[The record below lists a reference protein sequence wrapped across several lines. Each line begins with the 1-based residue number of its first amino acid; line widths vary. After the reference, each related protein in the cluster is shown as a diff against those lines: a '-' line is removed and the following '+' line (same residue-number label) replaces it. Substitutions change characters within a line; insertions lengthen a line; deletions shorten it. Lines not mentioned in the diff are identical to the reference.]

1 MKKRLA
7 KDFIASTITY
17 LFSSFGVI
25 ILLLI
30 FIFIFSNGAKKISIN
45 LLTGNYYSDSY
56 TLKYL
61 EEANSIFTY
70 QEKEDEY
77 FSKKWGVAF
86 KDSINIDGENVVII
100 SYIDSNSPLN
110 NMINLKDDSYFSVS
124 INQII
129 NKGVLESSDSLIT
142 VVKKDSAKVVC
153 NKFDNAIKINNLTV
167 QTSGGGIRSSFIT
180 TLILIVIT
188 IIIALP
194 IGICASIYLSMYA
207 KKNRFTYIL
216 ETMIDMVGGI
226 PSIIF
231 GLVGV
236 IIFIPMMNKIILS
249 DGFSIMAGS
258 LTLSIMLLPTII
270 KTTKE
275 SIDNIPNDLTLASL
289 ALGASK
295 TQTIFKIVLPNAI
308 SGILTSTILSI
319 SKIIGESAG
328 LIFVLG
334 TQVSDSVSLNKGGTT
349 LATHIWNLLS
359 GESPNY
365 ELACSIAIIILIIVL
380 ILNILVKI
388 IGKKLNR
395 FERI

>member
-7 KDFIASTITY
+7 KDFIASGITY

-61 EEANSIFTY
+61 EEPSYIFVY

-77 FSKKWGVAF
+77 FSKKWGIAF
-86 KDSINIDGENVVII
+86 KDSKNIEGEDVVVI

-110 NMINLKDDSYFSVS
+110 NMINLKDNSYYSVS

-129 NKGVLESSDSLIT
+129 NKGVLEGYDSLIT

-153 NKFDNAIKINNLTV
+153 NKFDNAIKINNLTI
-167 QTSGGGIRSSFIT
+167 QSSGGGIRASLIT

-216 ETMIDMVGGI
+216 EAMIDMVGGI

-249 DGFSIMAGS
+249 DGFSIMAGC
-258 LTLSIMLLPTII
+258 LTLAIMLLPTII

-275 SIDNIPNDLTLASL
+275 SIDSIPKDLTLASL

-359 GESPNY
+359 GENPNY

>member
-56 TLKYL
+56 ILKYL

>member
-167 QTSGGGIRSSFIT
+167 QTSGGGIRSSLIT